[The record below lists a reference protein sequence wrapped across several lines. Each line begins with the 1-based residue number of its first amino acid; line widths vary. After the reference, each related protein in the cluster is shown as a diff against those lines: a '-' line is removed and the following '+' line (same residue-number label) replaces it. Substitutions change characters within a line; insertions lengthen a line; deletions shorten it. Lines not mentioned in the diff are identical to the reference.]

1 MGAAGSSLYNGSLS
15 VYFVAVIKFGM
26 KDKTFK
32 KKLEFW
38 CHFIPSAYAIGS
50 SIFLQAGGYFNSMG
64 GEYYIID
71 NRLLTM
77 ICCNWQFTN
86 SSVVDI
92 ANLFADIMCW
102 ISAVPIECLS
112 DSDIECS
119 RGGKDALI
127 YRTWLGLSIF
137 PIVFSVIFV
146 NMILIIHSVLVQK
159 QKSDR
164 YRLRTSGADNSC
176 GSRIARYFLCFT
188 SCIGG
193 LFMTIK
199 LFICRDKSFDEK
211 RSNTIKYDNNSLH
224 LDRVSGSAPSGN
236 ADPLPPL
243 HACLEPVKI
252 LPIPPCCNNP
262 GGPGKSPQECEDGE
276 GDEECGPTVK
286 RLAPPSRSRTSI
298 DRYSFN
304 IASVRSSIKMEALK
318 DVSVLFAKEEDA
330 EDKRDHPAR
339 TVSLNPMDSE
349 ELNGLGS
356 NDARRYRL
364 RPEASSSRRS
374 ASGEPNFAA
383 IVEIEDRND
392 DDDENVSPRQDNVE
406 GEVVVQALFY
416 MGCFFITYIFGLISR
431 IIQVQGS
438 PVPYTLILLGR
449 FFYPL
454 QGFLNIIVYTRP
466 HIVSLRRNNPQYS
479 WFKAFAIV
487 FRAGGDNDSVGQHRR
502 TVQPRASNAEIRRRQ
517 ELVERDF
524 KRRKELLL
532 RRSSMSESFL
542 AARRAQQTH
551 NLDDH
556 GSRCVESSSD
566 HDNGGSENVEM
577 MDLDEQSDG
586 VCIMDVDVLED
597 PALASCDLVV

>member
-1 MGAAGSSLYNGSLS
+1 
-15 VYFVAVIKFGM
+15 
-26 KDKTFK
+26 
-32 KKLEFW
+32 
-38 CHFIPSAYAIGS
+38 
-50 SIFLQAGGYFNSMG
+50 
-64 GEYYIID
+64 
-71 NRLLTM
+71 
-77 ICCNWQFTN
+77 
-86 SSVVDI
+86 
-92 ANLFADIMCW
+92 
-102 ISAVPIECLS
+102 
-112 DSDIECS
+112 
-119 RGGKDALI
+119 
-127 YRTWLGLSIF
+127 
-137 PIVFSVIFV
+137 
-146 NMILIIHSVLVQK
+146 MILIIHSVLVQK

-176 GSRIARYFLCFT
+176 GSRIARYFLCCT
-188 SCIGG
+188 SCIGD

-199 LFICRDKSFDEK
+199 VFIFGDKSIDEK
-211 RSNTIKYDNNSLH
+211 RSSTTKDDNNSLN
-224 LDRVSGSAPSGN
+224 LDRVSGLATSVPSGN

-243 HACLEPVKI
+243 HACLEPVEI
-252 LPIPPCCNNP
+252 LPIPPFCNNP
-262 GGPGKSPQECEDGE
+262 GGRGKSPQECKGAE
-276 GDEECGPTVK
+276 GDEECGPAVK
-286 RLAPPSRSRTSI
+286 RLAPPSRSGTSI

-318 DVSVLFAKEEDA
+318 DVSILFAKEEDT
-330 EDKRDHPAR
+330 EDKRDHPSR
-339 TVSLNPMDSE
+339 TLSLNPLDSE

-356 NDARRYRL
+356 NDARRSRL
-364 RPEASSSRRS
+364 RPKASSRRS
-374 ASGEPNFAA
+374 AAGEPNVAA
-383 IVEIEDRND
+383 IAEIEDGND
-392 DDDENVSPRQDNVE
+392 DDDENISPRQDNVE

-449 FFYPL
+449 FFLPL

-466 HIVSLRRNNPQYS
+466 HIVSLRRNNPEYS

-524 KRRKELLL
+524 NRRKELLQ
-532 RRSSMSESFL
+532 RRSSMSEDFL

-556 GSRCVESSSD
+556 GSRCVESRRD
-566 HDNGGSENVEM
+566 HNNGVSEIIEM
-577 MDLDEQSDG
+577 MDLDEQSG
-586 VCIMDVDVLED
+586 GMDVDVLED